1 MSSEHEE
8 KHLHIHLPPGLM
20 QSAYIAS
27 SPTYF
32 DSREEQL
39 RQIRTRQVEK
49 STDFSKEKKAFL
61 EGISGN
67 APECWAINY
76 MLPLHNFLLPKRT
89 EYLKQKLCTKKYI
102 TIKKIMNPGGWAG
115 YSSDRSLLKSEKTE
129 RESEV

>member
-49 STDFSKEKKAFL
+49 STDFSKKKRLSWKVLVA
-61 EGISGN
+61 
-67 APECWAINY
+67 
-76 MLPLHNFLLPKRT
+76 MLQNVGQL
-89 EYLKQKLCTKKYI
+89 I
-102 TIKKIMNPGGWAG
+102 TCYHFTTFFYP
-115 YSSDRSLLKSEKTE
+115 
-129 RESEV
+129 REQNT